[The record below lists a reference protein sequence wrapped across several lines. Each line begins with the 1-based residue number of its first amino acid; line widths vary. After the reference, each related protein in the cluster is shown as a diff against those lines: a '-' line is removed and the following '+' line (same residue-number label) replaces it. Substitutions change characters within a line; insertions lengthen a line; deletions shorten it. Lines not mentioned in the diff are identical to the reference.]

1 MSHKFRLGQLVRYVR
16 APLGAQ
22 VADVDFMIVHLLPET
37 EYRIKAKE
45 EPNERVA
52 RERELRPAVDSDR
65 GLRRSS
71 KGE

>member
-1 MSHKFRLGQLVRYVR
+1 MSHKFRLGQLVKYVG
-16 APLGAQ
+16 APFGAK
-22 VADVDFMIVHLLPET
+22 VADLDFTIVRLLPET
-37 EYRIKAKE
+37 EYRIKTKD

-52 RERELRPAVDSDR
+52 RERELRPVDTDR